1 MYIIQMSFIW
11 LWRSLL
17 LIWHKND
24 ENSFEDF
31 DKRPDTTTTMGNY
44 LGGSSAQGTSFKKS
58 ELLLKQDG
66 ALFEI
71 WKGAEVDV
79 SGQEKPV
86 TIFYF
91 DGAQA
96 TQEKVALVKNAINVS
111 IICIQNKIEFF
122 LFSKII

>member
-1 MYIIQMSFIW
+1 
-11 LWRSLL
+11 
-17 LIWHKND
+17 
-24 ENSFEDF
+24 
-31 DKRPDTTTTMGNY
+31 MGNY
-44 LGGSSAQGTSFKKS
+44 LGGGGAQGTSFRKS

-96 TQEKVALVKNAINVS
+96 TQEKVALVKNAITVS
-111 IICIQNKIEFF
+111 IICIQDKIINFI
-122 LFSKII
+122 FSKIM